1 MNKHLFNTYHV
12 SKIRI
17 LVMHDSFLIVS
28 SHLFWDANSFQF
40 LGVLTFFK
48 LQNCLMIH
56 ITHASLS
63 SVLVAKLAIMQ
74 TDESFRRQLGCSG
87 ENI

>member
-1 MNKHLFNTYHV
+1 
-12 SKIRI
+12 
-17 LVMHDSFLIVS
+17 
-28 SHLFWDANSFQF
+28 
-40 LGVLTFFK
+40 
-48 LQNCLMIH
+48 MIH

-74 TDESFRRQLGCSG
+74 TDKSFRRQLGCSG